1 MSTPLVSACL
11 LTYKRAAVLPRT
23 LTDLLGQ
30 SFGDIELIIND
41 DNSPDETEAVCRE
54 FERRDPRVRYH
65 KNPRNLRY
73 AGNQNAAVQRATG
86 KYVAFLHDGDR
97 YAPQLLER
105 WVDALERHPSAGLV
119 FNAVNLLGRD
129 GTVRGGH
136 DHGYP
141 ELMRGGDLYDA
152 MLGSLGSPIFGI
164 VMVRRDAL
172 LAAGRFDESLPVLAD
187 VDMWFR
193 ILANHDVA
201 YVPDRL
207 YSIYPREEDHP
218 NARVNWQI
226 RNELSRIY
234 RAACDRRHPRGTT
247 AWRAAHARLSR
258 LLLRADLRG
267 LASSL
272 VRGRWRLFCEGVPQ
286 VASRSLAAW
295 GYR

>member
-1 MSTPLVSACL
+1 MPAPLVSACL
-11 LTYKRAAVLPRT
+11 LTYKRAPVLPRT
-23 LTDLLGQ
+23 LADLLGQ
-30 SFGDIELIIND
+30 TFQDFELIIND
-41 DNSPDETEAVCRE
+41 DNSPDDTEAVCRD
-54 FERRDPRVRYH
+54 FERRDARVRYW

-73 AGNQNAAVQRATG
+73 AGNQNAAVERATG

-97 YAPQLLER
+97 YAPQLLDR
-105 WVDALERHPSAGLV
+105 WVAALERHPSAGLV

-129 GTVRGGH
+129 GEVRGGH
-136 DHGYP
+136 DHGYA
-141 ELMRGGDLYDA
+141 ELTNGRDMYDA

-193 ILANHDVA
+193 ILLGHDVA
-201 YVPDRL
+201 YVPERL

-218 NARVNWQI
+218 NARVNWRI
-226 RNELSRIY
+226 REELARIY
-234 RAACDRRHPRGTT
+234 RAACDRRHPRGS
-247 AWRAAHARLSR
+247 AEWRAAHGRLSR

-267 LASSL
+267 LAASL
-272 VRGRWRLFCEGVPQ
+272 ARGRWSVFCAGVPQ
-286 VASRSLAAW
+286 VAGRSLAAW